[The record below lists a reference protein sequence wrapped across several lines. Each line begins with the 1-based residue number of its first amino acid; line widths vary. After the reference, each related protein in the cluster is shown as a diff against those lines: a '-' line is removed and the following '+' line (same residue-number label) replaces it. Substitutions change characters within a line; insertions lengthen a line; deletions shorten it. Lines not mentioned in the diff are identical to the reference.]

1 MYIICKDTSNVPT
14 YVFFL
19 CITNLK
25 DDPVSFFLYLHLIIA
40 LACIVALIDID
51 IAKPPT
57 IGYNVAE

>member
-25 DDPVSFFLYLHLIIA
+25 DDPVSFFFIFTLIA